1 MVYIFFIVPETK
13 NKTFMEI
20 NRIMA
25 KRNKVEIQTDVE
37 QMMDLQTVPS
47 VKADKSEVLGSDL

>member
-1 MVYIFFIVPETK
+1 MIYIFFIVPETK

-47 VKADKSEVLGSDL
+47 VKTDKPEVLGSDL

>member
-1 MVYIFFIVPETK
+1 MIYIFFIVPETK

-25 KRNKVEIQTDVE
+25 KRNKVEIQTDAE

-47 VKADKSEVLGSDL
+47 VKADKPEVLGSDL

>member
-25 KRNKVEIQTDVE
+25 KRNKVEIQEDKE
-37 QMMDLQTVPS
+37 ELEDFHSVPGGQAE
-47 VKADKSEVLGSDL
+47 KKEVFSSGL

>member
-47 VKADKSEVLGSDL
+47 VKADKPEVLGSDL